1 MPDFHQPILLPT
13 LHHLADPELS
23 EREALLKEVSA
34 ERPISLIIPAL
45 YAELER
51 EALPHMLRH
60 LARVPYLKQI
70 IFSMNG
76 MDEAQYDHAKSFFD
90 RRLRKID
97 HTVLW
102 NDGPELHELHQVT
115 QRENHIRLVH
125 GKGTNVWMAIA
136 ALSASGHQGV
146 IACHDA
152 DIVNYHREMLWRLC
166 LPVAHPGMNYLFAK
180 SYYGRV
186 RERIYGRV
194 TRLLVFP
201 LVQALREIFGST
213 PLLRCLAMF
222 RYPLSGEFAADSR
235 FLNGLAIAPDWG
247 LEIGMLCDVFRHAPP
262 QTVCQVDLGSN
273 YEHKHQHLQY
283 HPDTGEPDARS
294 GLMRMAKE
302 VSRTLLT
309 HLWSDLGFAA
319 ETRKLDRLADAY
331 EETAQVLLQRYAHEA
346 LFNGL
351 QHVMKEEQQA
361 VTVFSRM
368 LRQLVVECHKRPPAV
383 HALPGCVDVFEEHPH
398 IREQLCNIMAKSR
411 KQV

>member
-13 LHHLADPELS
+13 LHHLAEPPLE
-23 EREALLKEVSA
+23 EREALLLRVSA
-34 ERPISLIIPAL
+34 KRPIALVIPVL
-45 YAELER
+45 YNELER
-51 EALPHMLRH
+51 EALPHILRQ
-60 LARVPYLKQI
+60 LSKVPYLSRVV
-70 IFSMNG
+70 FSMNG
-76 MDEAQYDHAKSFFD
+76 MDEERHHLAKKFFA
-90 RRLRKID
+90 RRLRQIP
-97 HTVLW
+97 HQILW
-102 NDGPELHELHQVT
+102 NDGPELDPLHQEI
-115 QRENHIRLVH
+115 QRHHPVNHQH
-125 GKGTNVWMAIA
+125 GKGSNVWMAIA
-136 ALSASGHQGV
+136 ALNASGHHGV

-152 DIVNYHREMLWRLC
+152 DILNYHREMLWRLC
-166 LPVAHPGMNYLFAK
+166 MPVVHPDMNYLFAK

-201 LVQALREIFGST
+201 LIQALREIFGST

-235 FLNGLAIAPDWG
+235 FLSSLAVAPDWG

-294 GLMRMAKE
+294 GLMRMARE
-302 VSRTLLT
+302 VSLTLLT
-309 HLWSDLGFAA
+309 HLWTDLGFAA

-331 EETAQVLLQRYAHEA
+331 EETAQILLQRYAHEA

-351 QHVMKEEQQA
+351 EHVMKEEQQA

-368 LRQLVVECHKRPPAV
+368 LKQLVLQIHKHPPSL
-383 HALPGCVDVFEEHPH
+383 HALPSYAEITAADPTFATRLGTALNPD
-398 IREQLCNIMAKSR
+398 A
-411 KQV
+411 

>member
-13 LHHLADPELS
+13 LHHLAEPALLD
-23 EREALLKEVSA
+23 REALLVQASA
-34 ERPISLIIPAL
+34 KRPIALIIPVF
-45 YAELER
+45 YSELER
-51 EALPHMLRH
+51 EALPHILRQ
-60 LARVPYLKQI
+60 LSKVPYLSRI

-76 MDEAQYDHAKSFFD
+76 MDEKRHQLARKFFA
-90 RRLRKID
+90 RRLRHIP
-97 HTVLW
+97 HQILW
-102 NDGPELHELHQVT
+102 NDGPALHELHQQI
-115 QRENHIRLVH
+115 QRDFPTKHPH

-136 ALSASGHQGV
+136 ALNASGHQGV

-152 DIVNYHREMLWRLC
+152 DILNYHREMLWRLC
-166 LPVAHPGMNYLFAK
+166 MPVVHPGMNYLFAK

-201 LVQALREIFGST
+201 LIQALREIFGST

-222 RYPLSGEFAADSR
+222 RYPLSGEFSADSR
-235 FLNGLAIAPDWG
+235 FLSSVAIAPDWG

-273 YEHKHQHLQY
+273 YEHKHQRLQY

-294 GLMRMAKE
+294 GLMRMARE
-302 VSRTLLT
+302 VSLTLLT
-309 HLWSDLGFAA
+309 QLWTDLGFAA

-331 EETAQVLLQRYAHEA
+331 EETAQILLQRYGHEA

-351 QHVMKEEQQA
+351 EHNMKEEQQA

-368 LRQLVVECHKRPPAV
+368 LKQLVSQIHKHPPSLQ
-383 HALPGCVDVFEEHPH
+383 ALPSYGEVMQTDPSF
-398 IREQLCNIMAKSR
+398 ASR
-411 KQV
+411 LAAALSAST